1 VSGLPQPTVAL
12 LRGCLLSVVLLT
24 RSASSQEDNSVFHSR
39 VNVVQAPVVVRDAQ
53 GRAVGNL
60 TQNDFQLFD
69 KGKRQTITSFL
80 VVKRSAETQ
89 SFQPPEAR
97 AAGATGS
104 AEAAVQNSHSER
116 HIVYVFDDLNNAFS
130 DLAALREAALGHFKT
145 GLLVTDRVAIYTFS
159 GRSTLP
165 FTGDPMKLDE
175 TVTKLRLRPS
185 VRHAITPCPDV
196 SYYLANLIL
205 NVGDTRAL
213 DAVIKQTVECSHNP
227 LAARQ
232 MAEAAAKQELSNGEQ
247 DIYTAFRT
255 IKNAIRLLAGMP
267 GQRLI
272 VLASPGIFAQTP
284 NGIRNMTE
292 TLDLAARN
300 KVVISTLDARGI
312 VTLGRM
318 DASLIKERSKGEV
331 EYYGLSAQVNS
342 DFLAELADG
351 TGGTF
356 FHNNNDLKAGLGRL
370 TDVPEFSYVLGFTP
384 TSLKTDGSFHA
395 MKIRL
400 PNAKQF
406 SVQARRGY
414 YALAPVSAEDAATAE
429 MRDAVFSR
437 EERKGLPSGFKL
449 QISRTNTGDSKL
461 TVVTKVDPK
470 GLHFEKINGR
480 NCDSLTIVSALFDTD
495 GGYLAG
501 TTKTINLKLRD
512 ETLAQMSAGISVP
525 SDFDVKHEFI

>member
-395 MKIRL
+395 LKIRL